1 MTLEELRNDV
11 GSMINQYDDTTESFV
26 PGFVTNG
33 EVDRWINQ
41 AFEDVYKWYA
51 LANKGRF
58 SSTATTDAIAGQAIY
73 TLGGDA
79 KDLLAIESV
88 FVYLHPTDT
97 KYTRAYPIEPND
109 YLLVGNEEVP
119 SSAPRYMERQI
130 FNSDEGHYQ
139 LAIEFPEDCIPKETI
154 PEGIKIMYIERP
166 PLMTDDSHI
175 PEKLP
180 RELHKLLVMGAA
192 IPALRKM
199 GEFQTAN
206 LFKNDLNS
214 AIQSFY
220 IQEQSVTSKGA
231 KVIKMRRKD
240 ANRFY
245 LRRS

>member
-97 KYTRAYPIEPND
+97 KYTEHT
-109 YLLVGNEEVP
+109 L
-119 SSAPRYMERQI
+119 
-130 FNSDEGHYQ
+130 
-139 LAIEFPEDCIPKETI
+139 
-154 PEGIKIMYIERP
+154 
-166 PLMTDDSHI
+166 
-175 PEKLP
+175 
-180 RELHKLLVMGAA
+180 
-192 IPALRKM
+192 
-199 GEFQTAN
+199 
-206 LFKNDLNS
+206 
-214 AIQSFY
+214 
-220 IQEQSVTSKGA
+220 
-231 KVIKMRRKD
+231 
-240 ANRFY
+240 
-245 LRRS
+245 